1 MADFEKHLS
10 EFEKRDALV
19 VAASVETEEQA
30 LETRADNGV
39 TYPMSYG
46 LATMPF
52 AQTYGA
58 YYHPKGTYLHATGF
72 FITPKDTIEMAVYS
86 SGAIGRLTASDC
98 IQVLDFLQDGE
109 S

>member
-1 MADFEKHLS
+1 MADFEKQLP

-19 VAASVETEEQA
+19 VAASVETQEEA
-30 LETRADNGV
+30 LHTKESNELTF
-39 TYPMSYG
+39 PMSYG

-72 FITPKDTIEMAVYS
+72 FITPNDTVEMAVYS

-98 IQVLDFLQDGE
+98 LQVLDFLQE
-109 S
+109 SDS